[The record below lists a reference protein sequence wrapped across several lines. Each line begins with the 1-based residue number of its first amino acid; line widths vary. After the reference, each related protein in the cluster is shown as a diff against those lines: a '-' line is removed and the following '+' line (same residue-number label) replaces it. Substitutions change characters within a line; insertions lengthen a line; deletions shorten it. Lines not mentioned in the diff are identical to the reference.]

1 MMKHNKRIF
10 LKAPRINDKLKSFF
24 IAFSVFVTV
33 LSVSSAILFTSSLE
47 FNLNKLVENTSI
59 KAYDDTF
66 TFAEETYSV
75 KNLSG
80 NSNIMFV
87 LLDSDDKIESVFCTI
102 VDFDDQTFRVKQ
114 VNGDSHVTYNESNQS
129 VNDIYEKDSI
139 YGLKKMFHNQWSI
152 SVEKYAIFNY
162 NDLKKFFSS
171 FNGITVNVKE
181 DVSCKTPEFNL
192 ELSKGKQDL
201 SGEKALN
208 YFISCESQN
217 REQVIC
223 NIINSVL
230 VSEYVDNAELLFKRF
245 VNSSKTDISVIDFS
259 QANDIIKIYCRAE
272 DKFYAT
278 PFDNGDLK

>member
-10 LKAPRINDKLKSFF
+10 SKAPRINDKLKIFF
-24 IAFSVFVTV
+24 IAFSVFVVV
-33 LSVSSAILFTSSLE
+33 LSVSSVILFTSSLE
-47 FNLNKLVENTSI
+47 FNLNNLIENTSME
-59 KAYDDTF
+59 AYDDTF
-66 TFAEETYSV
+66 TDETYSV

-87 LLDSDDKIESVFCTI
+87 LLDSDENIESVFCTI

-114 VNGDSHVTYNESNQS
+114 LSGDSHVANNELDQS
-129 VNDIYEKDSI
+129 VNDIYENDSI
-139 YGLKKMFHNQWSI
+139 DGLKKMFYSQWSI
-152 SVEKYAIFNY
+152 SVEKYAVFNY

-171 FNGITVNVKE
+171 FKGFTINVKE
-181 DVSCKTPEFNL
+181 DVNCKTPEFNL

-208 YFISCESQN
+208 YFLSCESHN

-223 NIINSVL
+223 DIINSL
-230 VSEYVDNAELLFKRF
+230 FVSEYVDNAELLFKRF

-278 PFDNGDLK
+278 PFDNGDLR